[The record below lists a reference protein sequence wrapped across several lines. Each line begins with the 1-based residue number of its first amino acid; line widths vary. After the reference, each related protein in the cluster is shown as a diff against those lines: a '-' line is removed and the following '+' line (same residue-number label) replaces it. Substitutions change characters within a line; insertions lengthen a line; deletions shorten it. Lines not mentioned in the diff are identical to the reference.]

1 MPLICVR
8 LFQGKESKPIW
19 FPDMSKT
26 RQPAHPRNIIFKKKT
41 CMACRKLKL
50 RIVFQAKQENC
61 ITSTKHSRQDLKC
74 PTWHACS
81 HRERS
86 NLKAVIVEKSE
97 FQCSRNGFEGIRG
110 DSRDSRTRKKG
121 LHQCFWSKQVQF
133 WETAPKISLQTP
145 FEGDG
150 QLAFANTVVHLRPQ
164 SRPFWQAFESK
175 KTKNDC
181 NCSKRVKTQQQ
192 RAEPSFFS
200 QLEPKS
206 AAGGFVCATW
216 PQIFHV
222 P

>member
-1 MPLICVR
+1 MKAGHCR
-8 LFQGKESKPIW
+8 
-19 FPDMSKT
+19 SKT
-26 RQPAHPRNIIFKKKT
+26 TVNERAFLHAVDLCSTVSRKRIEANLVSRHEQNSTTSPSKKHYFSRKKT

-164 SRPFWQAFESK
+164 SRPFLAS
-175 KTKNDC
+175 
-181 NCSKRVKTQQQ
+181 
-192 RAEPSFFS
+192 
-200 QLEPKS
+200 
-206 AAGGFVCATW
+206 
-216 PQIFHV
+216 I
-222 P
+222 